1 MPAIAHTQGMPIAHA
16 HDSPQTWCG
25 KAVSFCAD
33 NMEIDQQ
40 QILAWIIAHPSVVI
54 STWLAICA
62 AAIFLL
68 YKGLKDA
75 TPEPAPLQ
83 AGDNK
88 KRELRLIS
96 KEEVAK
102 HAAEKDCWIII
113 DGKVYDVTSYV
124 EEHPGGDSILNNAGR
139 DSTQG
144 FHGPQHPARVFDII
158 EDFCIGTLATP

>member
-1 MPAIAHTQGMPIAHA
+1 MPRGHA
-16 HDSPQTWCG
+16 RETPQRGCAN
-25 KAVSFCAD
+25 AVAVRAGT
-33 NMEIDQQ
+33 MELDQQ
-40 QILAWIIAHPSVVI
+40 QVLAWIVAHPSVVI
-54 STWLAICA
+54 TTWLAICA

-75 TPEPAPLQ
+75 TPEPAPLK

-96 KEEVAK
+96 REEVAK
-102 HAAEKDCWIII
+102 HAAEKDCWLII

-158 EDFCIGTLATP
+158 DDFCIGTLATS